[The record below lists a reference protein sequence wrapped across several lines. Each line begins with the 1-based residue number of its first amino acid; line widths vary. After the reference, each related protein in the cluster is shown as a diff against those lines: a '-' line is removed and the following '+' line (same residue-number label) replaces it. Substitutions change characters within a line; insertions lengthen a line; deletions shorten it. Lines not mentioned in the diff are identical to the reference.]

1 MLIQVL
7 GPGCAKCSQ
16 LAVNAETAAKEVA
29 AETEGFDYVLE
40 KVMDIVKIMSFDVI
54 VTPALV
60 LDGNVI
66 STGKLL
72 TVAEVKAMIL
82 ETKNT

>member
-7 GPGCAKCSQ
+7 APGCAKCSQ
-16 LAVNAETAAKEVA
+16 LAVNTETAAKEVA
-29 AETEGFDYVLE
+29 AETEGFEYVLE
-40 KVMDIVKIMSFDVI
+40 KVTDIVKIMSFDVI

-60 LDGNVI
+60 LDGKVI
-66 STGKLL
+66 NSGKLL

-82 ETKNT
+82 EAKR